1 MQDIIHSIIAELLP
15 VLSAVLTALAAYGVS
30 LLAKRL
36 KLHLA
41 DEHQAILR
49 LAVRKAIS
57 GAEEWA
63 ARKAGISQG
72 SVAGAQK
79 AEWVHDRLNSM
90 FPDLTSDELD
100 KMIDEELGAIK
111 GVGASGEKA
120 LEV

>member
-1 MQDIIHSIIAELLP
+1 MQDLIHSLIAELLP
-15 VLSAVLTALAAYGVS
+15 VLSAILTALAAYGVS

-63 ARKAGISQG
+63 ARKAGVSQDR
-72 SVAGAQK
+72 VAGAQK
-79 AEWVHDRLNSM
+79 AKWVHNRLNSM
-90 FPDLTSDELD
+90 FPDLTPDELD